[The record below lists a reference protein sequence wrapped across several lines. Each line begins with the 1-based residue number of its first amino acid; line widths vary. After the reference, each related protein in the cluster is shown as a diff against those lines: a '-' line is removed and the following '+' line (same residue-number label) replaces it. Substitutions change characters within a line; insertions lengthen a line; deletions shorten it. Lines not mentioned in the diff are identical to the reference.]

1 LSGIKEYKRKRRESP
16 RCPIHGFP
24 DDDNTIGKATAHF
37 RRSDPFTGEIFRRG
51 SNGLGSSRPNLTEL
65 YLASSATFRYSIF
78 NVRCS
83 MSVSRQSRH
92 SRVVRVEFCGGQLY
106 DPHIQTMEYMR
117 EVIPVNPVTLLAPRV
132 SGVSTSTFNFVSMIE
147 EYTQYSS
154 HMADQPHRASRE
166 SLAIYPCPAADS
178 ESPYNVL

>member
-1 LSGIKEYKRKRRESP
+1 MTTPLGKPRLISGDPTHLLERFSVADQTALDP
-16 RCPIHGFP
+16 RAPILQNYISLHLLRF
-24 DDDNTIGKATAHF
+24 DI
-37 RRSDPFTGEIFRRG
+37 
-51 SNGLGSSRPNLTEL
+51 
-65 YLASSATFRYSIF
+65 RYSIF